1 MAVKRAGM
9 YNRLNAEDAVNFM
22 IEDGKL
28 SGTFEKNI
36 ECWDSLHFG
45 LSDAFTERALRE
57 ITEDYLRLGLITNT
71 DLTVDEIME
80 KAWTPVCPDEIIPD
94 WLHRSD
100 RTKCCCC
107 DRHHAVG
114 RNPHPGAGRHRCGQR
129 FRFQR
134 NRFR

>member
-1 MAVKRAGM
+1 M

-71 DLTVDEIME
+71 ELTVDEIME
-80 KAWTPVCPDEIIPD
+80 KAWTPVCPDEII
-94 WLHRSD
+94 
-100 RTKCCCC
+100 RTTL
-107 DRHHAVG
+107 
-114 RNPHPGAGRHRCGQR
+114 
-129 FRFQR
+129 
-134 NRFR
+134 